1 MVILLEHCVVVKLL
15 GLFLAL
21 VFISVN
27 EQKWFVSQGRR
38 EHIKESCHTDTVT
51 AALLSLLFS
60 LDSCWHSVSTE
71 ETEGFHPDLCT
82 IEISVC
88 GH

>member
-21 VFISVN
+21 FFISEN
-27 EQKWFVSQGRR
+27 EQKWFVSQGKRQY
-38 EHIKESCHTDTVT
+38 IKESCHTDTVR
-51 AALLSLLFS
+51 LSLLLS
-60 LDSCWHSVSTE
+60 LDSCWHSVPTE
-71 ETEGFHPDLCT
+71 EREGFHPDLWT